1 MGSLCTCA
9 SKFSTSRDGASPSQ
23 LSLVAEVT
31 ESWRSGTGGVSGA
44 TEWNV
49 TCCQRDVRLSPA
61 AASHDV
67 YKRSIFFLSSSKSF
81 HPVAAWKM
89 CKTQQV
95 EEQLHKSL
103 IWKGSS
109 PMHFCSL
116 GFVCFHARGETFSS
130 IKNRFLGIPLT
141 QLFFFFFFL
150 GRSDKPCPRQSLL
163 QVQADEDTGHQ
174 CLRGNRQRD
183 LRLACFLCLQHGG
196 QALSELPQ
204 VSWRSDRTG
213 LVQAFCKVYK
223 KFF

>member
-31 ESWRSGTGGVSGA
+31 ESWCSGTGGVSGA

-95 EEQLHKSL
+95 EEQLHKSP

-116 GFVCFHARGETFSS
+116 GFVCFHPRGEIFSS

-141 QLFFFFFFL
+141 QLFFFFFF
-150 GRSDKPCPRQSLL
+150 
-163 QVQADEDTGHQ
+163 
-174 CLRGNRQRD
+174 
-183 LRLACFLCLQHGG
+183 
-196 QALSELPQ
+196 
-204 VSWRSDRTG
+204 
-213 LVQAFCKVYK
+213 
-223 KFF
+223 